1 MVNEHFEGEY
11 NVGITFLNPQ
21 QNVYKKRDFKAC
33 EGAKSGAYYRY
44 VSIFD
49 TSITQKSPF

>member
-11 NVGITFLNPQ
+11 NVEITFLNPK

-33 EGAKSGAYYRY
+33 EARESGVY
-44 VSIFD
+44 
-49 TSITQKSPF
+49 